1 MSLRAVLLIA
11 TLALVGCRNDDT
23 SPYWGSTARLT
34 PSSTLYVNNGAE
46 PEYLDPGRAHDAS
59 SFTLVYQ
66 LFEGLTAFHP
76 GDLHPTQGVA
86 ERWERSDS
94 GLVYRF
100 HLRREARWSDG
111 EPVTA
116 GDFAYAWK
124 RVLRPSS
131 ASYVAST
138 LYPVL
143 NAELF
148 NLGQLRVIRRDL
160 ALRQSPHDNAKESG
174 RLPRGTAVRL
184 LDPLPDARGWARVQL
199 LTRLPTFSAV
209 APSPPEKT
217 APPGGFVPVDDLQE
231 DDGAVGVRAVD
242 DLTLDVELEHPI
254 AYFLDL
260 TSFSALAPVR
270 KDVVEAFERRGEPD
284 LWTRPENI
292 VVNGPYTLESW
303 HFRDAITM
311 KPNPYYWNRDKLKIK
326 RVVWLEVESSFTTMN
341 LYRVAQVDFLGDNL
355 SIPPEY
361 RASLDRRK
369 DFHRFPMLTTYWY
382 QFNVK
387 SPPLRDVRVRRALNL
402 AVDKTLLT
410 QSVAGGGIA
419 ATHYVPDCTG
429 LGYSAAVET
438 DKAGGTDP
446 FSGAGAE
453 FDPTLARALL
463 GEAGFPVVE
472 VDGEPRARGF
482 PPLEILYNGGE
493 EGNRNLAVAIQDMWR
508 RHLGIQPTL
517 RAEEWKVLLKDKR
530 DGNFQIVA
538 SAWDADYNHPHTF
551 LDTFLSTSPQN
562 STGWA
567 SPEFDQALREA
578 AAAPTPDESIRRYR
592 RAEKLAV
599 DGMARMPL
607 YFVTGST
614 LVKPYLRGYRSNARN
629 IHLIQ
634 YLWIDPDW
642 QRSQDDRPAY
652 APPELPPS
660 APLGT
665 IAP

>member
-1 MSLRAVLLIA
+1 MRSLLLIA
-11 TLALVGCRNDDT
+11 LLALIGCRNDDS
-23 SPYWGSTARLT
+23 SPYWGSTERLT
-34 PSSTLYVNNGAE
+34 PSTTLYVNNGAE
-46 PEYLDPGRAHDAS
+46 PEFLDPGQAHDAT

-86 ERWERSDS
+86 ERWERSES

-111 EPVTA
+111 KPVTA

-138 LYPVL
+138 LYPLL
-143 NAELF
+143 NAEVF
-148 NLGQLRVIRRDL
+148 NLGHLRVIRRDL
-160 ALRQSPHDNAKESG
+160 ALREGPRADAKESG
-174 RLPRGTAVRL
+174 RLARGAAVRI
-184 LDPLPDARGWARVQL
+184 LDASPAAKGWARVERL
-199 LTRLPTFSAV
+199 ARLPTFGRITAT
-209 APSPPEKT
+209 PPEGA
-217 APPGGFVPVDDLQE
+217 APQSGFVLEADLQE
-231 DDGAVGVRAVD
+231 DDGPVGVRAVD
-242 DLTLDVELEHPI
+242 DVTLEVELEQPI

-260 TSFSALAPVR
+260 TSFTALAPVR
-270 KDVVEAFERRGEPD
+270 EDVVEAFERRGERE

-303 HFRDAITM
+303 QFRDAITM
-311 KPNPYYWNRDKLKIK
+311 KPNPHYWNRDKLKIE
-326 RVVWLEVESSFTTMN
+326 RVVWLEVESSFSTMN

-361 RASLDRRK
+361 GTSLERRK
-369 DFHRFPMLTTYWY
+369 DFRRFPMLTTYWY

-387 SPPLRDVRVRRALNL
+387 SPPLRDARVRRALNL
-402 AVDKTLLT
+402 AVDKELLT
-410 QSVAGGGIA
+410 RTVVRGGFA

-429 LGYSAAVET
+429 LGYSAAVEA
-438 DKAGGTDP
+438 DRSAGTDP
-446 FSGAGAE
+446 FAGAGAE
-453 FDPTLARALL
+453 FDPVLARALL

-508 RHLGIQPTL
+508 RHLGVQPTL

-578 AAAPTPDESIRRYR
+578 AAAPDPADSIRRYR

-642 QRSQDDRPAY
+642 QNSRDDGLTY
-652 APPELPPS
+652 APLELPDFTPMGAS
-660 APLGT
+660 MP
-665 IAP
+665 